1 MLWYPSPAEM
11 ETELDLLL
19 EARINIP
26 HKTNLVVAPQLMKL
40 LWIIQMGNE
49 ADLLFTIT
57 VEIPIWLL
65 K

>member
-1 MLWYPSPAEM
+1 M

-26 HKTNLVVAPQLMKL
+26 HKTDLVVVPQSMKL

-57 VEIPIWLL
+57 VGIPIWLL